1 MHKISRKLL
10 GKISFPGG
18 LKFWITII
26 SISFL
31 AASIFSNIDQL
42 QEVDI
47 NRNHFIW
54 LCLGVIITSTSI
66 IINGLAWK
74 TLVDWIGIGDIKINY
89 LRIFVETNV
98 YKYVPGGVWH
108 FVVRVKEL
116 NNYMTHQKSLISVL
130 LEPLLMLVSCL
141 ILIPFSGINKWLSII
156 CFLSLLVFHPL
167 LINPV
172 YKRLQ
177 LFKAS
182 QIEDA
187 LPNSLPSNSS
197 LKIDIR
203 NTGYPLFPLF
213 VEVGFILMRFGGFW
227 CCLNAFSIHELTS
240 LTQWIGY
247 FSLAWGVGLVVPA
260 APGGLGVF
268 ESTFLIIVA
277 DKIPAAPLIA
287 TLLCYR
293 IISTI
298 SDFIILINPY
308 SLARVTNNVK
318 INFLNDKT

>member
-1 MHKISRKLL
+1 MRKISRKLS
-10 GKISFPGG
+10 GKLSFPGG

-26 SISFL
+26 SIAFL
-31 AASIFSNIDQL
+31 IASIFSNLDKL

-54 LCLGVIITSTSI
+54 LFLGVITTSTSI

-74 TLVDWIGIGDIKINY
+74 TLVNWIGTGGIKINY
-89 LRIFVETNV
+89 LRIFIETNV

-108 FVVRVKEL
+108 FVGRVKEL
-116 NNYMTHQKSLISVL
+116 NAYMPYKKSLISVL
-130 LEPLLMLVSCL
+130 LEPLLMLVSSL
-141 ILIPFSGINKWLSII
+141 ILIPLSGINKWLSII
-156 CFLSLLVFHPL
+156 CFFSLLVFHPL

-187 LPNSLPSNSS
+187 LPNSAISNSS
-197 LKIDIR
+197 LNIEIR
-203 NTGYPLFPLF
+203 DSGYPLFPLL
-213 VEVGFILMRFGGFW
+213 VEIGFILMRFGGFW
-227 CCLNAFSIHELTS
+227 CCLNAFSIHGAVS
-240 LTQWIGY
+240 LNQWIGY
-247 FSLAWGVGLVVPA
+247 FALAWGVGLVVPA

-268 ESTFLIIVA
+268 ESVFLIRVA
-277 DKIPAAPLIA
+277 DSIPAAPLIA
-287 TLLCYR
+287 SLLCYR

-308 SLARVTNNVK
+308 SLAKIVNNVK
-318 INFLNDKT
+318 INSFRR